1 MKRGI
6 VVAGGSV
13 DAEFLSILKACG
25 SEVVSIGVDAGISIF
40 LEAGLEADYYLGDL
54 DSIDPEDIP
63 FIPAERLQKFPAE
76 KNASDLELALDLC
89 VDLGLSDVEVYGAT
103 GTRWDHSF
111 SNLLM
116 LKHFYDLGLGVV
128 LVNLRNRA
136 MVLSSY
142 QVLSKEDVEKYRYL
156 SILPL
161 SMEGIVVSEVG
172 VKYPLNHEY
181 LAFGQTRGVSNETLG
196 EEVEIHVIEGVA
208 LLILSND

>member
-13 DAEFLSILKACG
+13 SAEFPELLIACG
-25 SEVVSIGVDAGISIF
+25 PEVVSIGVDRGISVF
-40 LEAGLEADYYLGDL
+40 LKADMEADYYLGDL

-63 FIPAERLQKFPAE
+63 SIPAERLQKFPAE
-76 KNASDLELALDLC
+76 KNASDLELALELC
-89 VDLGLSDVEVYGAT
+89 VDLGLSLVEVYGAT

-116 LKHFYDLGLGVV
+116 LKRFYDLGVQV
-128 LVNLRNRA
+128 ILVNEKNRA
-136 MVLSSY
+136 MVLSSH
-142 QVLSKEDVEKYRYL
+142 QIIRKEEVENYRYL
-156 SILPL
+156 SILPI

-172 VKYPLNHEY
+172 VKYPLDHEY
-181 LAFGQTRGVSNETLG
+181 LPFGRTRGVSNESLG
-196 EEVEIHVIEGVA
+196 EDVEIDVIEGVA